1 MLRIIAVAMLL
12 AASLGMSQAFVV
24 MNGTSLNGVSL
35 DSARPKTSAVDSA
48 ALVAV
53 ELPR

>member
-12 AASLGMSQAFVV
+12 AASLGTSHAIVTT
-24 MNGTSLNGVSL
+24 NGTSLNGVSL
-35 DSARPKTSAVDSA
+35 DGARPQTGTVGSA

>member
-1 MLRIIAVAMLL
+1 MLRIIAIAMLL
-12 AASLGMSQAFVV
+12 AASLGTSQAIIAF
-24 MNGTSLNGVSL
+24 NGTSLNGVSL
-35 DSARPKTSAVDSA
+35 DSARPKTSAVGSA